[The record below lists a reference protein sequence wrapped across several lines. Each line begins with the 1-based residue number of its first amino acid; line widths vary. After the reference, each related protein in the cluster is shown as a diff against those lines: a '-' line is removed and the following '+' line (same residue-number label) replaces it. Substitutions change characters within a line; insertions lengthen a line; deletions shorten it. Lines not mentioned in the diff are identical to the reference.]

1 MKRIEEE
8 DRTREEILEEIK
20 VSNIVSGVVCIVTVL
35 YFVYCLVF
43 K

>member
-20 VSNIVSGVVCIVTVL
+20 VSNIVSGVVCSVTVP
-35 YFVYCLVF
+35 YFG
-43 K
+43 